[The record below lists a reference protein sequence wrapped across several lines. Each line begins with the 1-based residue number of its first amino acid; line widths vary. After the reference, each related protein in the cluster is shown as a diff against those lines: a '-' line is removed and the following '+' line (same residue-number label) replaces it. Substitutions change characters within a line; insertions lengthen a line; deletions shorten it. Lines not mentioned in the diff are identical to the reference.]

1 MAQTPEV
8 RGLHDADVQT
18 GAVETAGRLP
28 SDTHTA
34 KPLIIVV
41 DDDRAIV
48 EGLALLL
55 DGWGYEVVTALNF
68 AALEQSLPSLHRVPN
83 LIIADH
89 FLPANRTGAEAV
101 ERLRQFAGAHVPAI
115 ILTGDTTPERRDEA
129 QLLDCRLLHKPVQVA
144 PLRSAVEGLANL

>member
-8 RGLHDADVQT
+8 SRANTPDAPAGTVQT
-18 GAVETAGRLP
+18 AGVP
-28 SDTHTA
+28 SGPDA
-34 KPLIIVV
+34 ARPLIVVV

-55 DGWGYEVVTALNF
+55 DGWGYEVVTALSF
-68 AALEQSLPSLHRVPN
+68 ATLEQSLPTLRRAPN

-101 ERLRQFAGAHVPAI
+101 ERLRRFTGVHVPAI
-115 ILTGDTTPERRDEA
+115 ILTGDTTPERQDEA
-129 QLLDCRLLHKPVQVA
+129 QLLDCQLLHKPVQVA
-144 PLRSAVEGLANL
+144 PLRSAVEGLAHG